1 MRNTNLETLIKLNE
15 QLSSKK
21 TDEAVEKV
29 KILNPVKEIENSL
42 TNFLTDRLNKLA
54 EDKDFEDLVK
64 ANIKQRMSEASF
76 EELTTLLHNVSTD
89 NTAAT
94 NGTLEVFH
102 DPKQGKTI
110 TETLKA
116 DEASA
121 TAVDVYKDIDDP
133 KILQSL
139 SYLSQIAGLLQ
150 AQQAQ
155 ATTVEV
161 EEKK

>member
-102 DPKQGKTI
+102 DPKQGKPI

>member
-102 DPKQGKTI
+102 DPKQGKPI

-155 ATTVEV
+155 ATAVEV

>member
-102 DPKQGKTI
+102 DPKQGKPI

-155 ATTVEV
+155 ATTVDV

>member
-1 MRNTNLETLIKLNE
+1 MRNTNLESLIKLNQ
-15 QLSSKK
+15 QLSSKEN
-21 TDEAVEKV
+21 TQLVDEA
-29 KILNPVKEIENSL
+29 KIMNPVKEIENSL
-42 TNFLTDRLNKLA
+42 TSFLTDRLNKLS

-64 ANIKQRMSEASF
+64 ANIRQRMSEASF
-76 EELTTLLHNVSTD
+76 EELTTLLHNVSMD

-102 DPKQGKTI
+102 DAKQGKPI

-121 TAVDVYKDIDDP
+121 TAVNVYNDIEDP

-139 SYLSQIAGLLQ
+139 SYLNQIAGLLQ
-150 AQQAQ
+150 AQQASAQ
-155 ATTVEV
+155 
-161 EEKK
+161 EKDKKE

>member
-1 MRNTNLETLIKLNE
+1 MRNTNLESLIKLNQ
-15 QLSSKK
+15 QLSSKEN
-21 TDEAVEKV
+21 TQLVDEA
-29 KILNPVKEIENSL
+29 KIMNPVKEIENSL
-42 TNFLTDRLNKLA
+42 TNFLTDRLNKLS

-64 ANIKQRMSEASF
+64 ANIRQRMSEASF
-76 EELTTLLHNVSTD
+76 EDLTTLLHNVSMD

-102 DPKQGKTI
+102 DAKQGKPI

-121 TAVDVYKDIDDP
+121 TAVNVYNDIEDP

-139 SYLSQIAGLLQ
+139 SYLNQIAGLLQ
-150 AQQAQ
+150 AQQASAQ
-155 ATTVEV
+155 
-161 EEKK
+161 EKDKKE

>member
-1 MRNTNLETLIKLNE
+1 MRNTNLESLIKLNQ
-15 QLSSKK
+15 QLSSKEN
-21 TDEAVEKV
+21 TQLVDEA
-29 KILNPVKEIENSL
+29 KIMNPVKEIENSL
-42 TNFLTDRLNKLA
+42 TNFLTDRLNKLS

-64 ANIKQRMSEASF
+64 ANIRQRMSEASF
-76 EELTTLLHNVSTD
+76 EELTTLLHNVSMD

-102 DPKQGKTI
+102 DAKQGKPI

-121 TAVDVYKDIDDP
+121 TAVNVYNDIEDP

-139 SYLSQIAGLLQ
+139 SYLNQIAGLLQ
-150 AQQAQ
+150 AQQASSQ
-155 ATTVEV
+155 GEN
-161 EEKK
+161 KKE

>member
-1 MRNTNLETLIKLNE
+1 MRNTNLESLIKLNQ
-15 QLSSKK
+15 QLSSKEN
-21 TDEAVEKV
+21 TQLVDEA
-29 KILNPVKEIENSL
+29 KIMNPVKEIESSL
-42 TNFLTDRLNKLA
+42 TSFLTDRLNKLS

-64 ANIKQRMSEASF
+64 ANIRQRMSEASF
-76 EELTTLLHNVSTD
+76 EELTTLLHNVSMD

-102 DPKQGKTI
+102 DAKQGKPI

-121 TAVDVYKDIDDP
+121 TAVNVYNDIEDP

-139 SYLSQIAGLLQ
+139 SYLNQIAGLLQ
-150 AQQAQ
+150 AQQASAQ
-155 ATTVEV
+155 
-161 EEKK
+161 EKDKKE

>member
-29 KILNPVKEIENSL
+29 KILNPIKEIENSL

-102 DPKQGKTI
+102 DPKQGKPI

>member
-29 KILNPVKEIENSL
+29 KILTPVKDIENSL
-42 TNFLTDRLNKLA
+42 TNFLTTRTNKLA

-102 DPKQGKTI
+102 DPKQGKPI

>member
-1 MRNTNLETLIKLNE
+1 MRNTNLESLIKLNQ
-15 QLSSKK
+15 QLSSKEN
-21 TDEAVEKV
+21 TQLVDEA
-29 KILNPVKEIENSL
+29 KIMNPVKEIENSL
-42 TNFLTDRLNKLA
+42 TNFLTDRLNKLS

-64 ANIKQRMSEASF
+64 ANIRQRMSEASF
-76 EELTTLLHNVSTD
+76 EELTTLLHNVSMD

-102 DPKQGKTI
+102 DAKQGKPI

-121 TAVDVYKDIDDP
+121 TAVNVYNDIEDP

-139 SYLSQIAGLLQ
+139 SYLNQIAGLLQ
-150 AQQAQ
+150 AQQASAQ
-155 ATTVEV
+155 
-161 EEKK
+161 EKDEKE